1 MTIYEIEKKT
11 KYFAADLIL
20 EDCLDNDGEIDFDK
34 ALKKILS
41 NNFACGIDDWWDSIE
56 LRDVPEIS
64 ISSEGQYR
72 EKDLEVFIE
81 FIKMVVKNAKE
92 KRTETY
98 LKYSQLFDRLIKD
111 CEDYVII
118 DGGYNEYFSI
128 EIFENL
134 DLPSIISDEY
144 TKQWEPSTY

>member
-1 MTIYEIEKKT
+1 MTINELQEKS
-11 KYFAADLIL
+11 KYYAVDLIL
-20 EDCLDNDGEIDFDK
+20 EDCLNNNEEIDFDK

-41 NNFACGIDDWWDSIE
+41 NNFGCGIGDWWDSIE

-64 ISSEGQYR
+64 ISSEGQSN
-72 EKDLEVFIE
+72 EEDLENFIE
-81 FIKMVVKNAKE
+81 FIKMVIENAKG

-98 LKYSQLFDRLIKD
+98 LEYSQFFNQLIKE
-111 CEDYVII
+111 CEDYEIV
-118 DGGYNEYFSI
+118 DGGYNEYFSV

-144 TKQWEPSTY
+144 TKEWKI

>member
-1 MTIYEIEKKT
+1 MTIYKIQDKT
-11 KYFAADLIL
+11 KYYGADLIL
-20 EDCLDNDGEIDFDK
+20 EDCLDNNGEIDFDK

-41 NNFACGIDDWWDSIE
+41 NNFGCGIGDWWDSVE

-64 ISSEGQYR
+64 ISSEGQSS
-72 EKDLEVFIE
+72 EEDLENFIR
-81 FIKMVVKNAKE
+81 FVKTVVEKGKE
-92 KRTETY
+92 TETY
-98 LKYSQLFDRLIKD
+98 LKYRQFFDQLIKE

-134 DLPSIISDEY
+134 DLTSIISEEY
-144 TKQWEPSTY
+144 TKKWEPLGY

>member
-1 MTIYEIEKKT
+1 MTINEIQEKT
-11 KYFAADLIL
+11 GYYAADLML
-20 EDCLDNDGEIDFDK
+20 EDCLSDNGEIDFDK

-41 NNFACGIDDWWDSIE
+41 NNFGCGIGDWWDSIE

-64 ISSEGQYR
+64 ISSEGQSN
-72 EKDLEVFIE
+72 EEDLEVFIG
-81 FIKMVVKNAKE
+81 FIKTVVENG

-98 LKYSQLFDRLIKD
+98 LKYSQLFEELIKD
-111 CEDYVII
+111 CEDYEII

-134 DLPSIISDEY
+134 DLRSIVSDEY
-144 TKQWEPSTY
+144 TKQWK

>member
-1 MTIYEIEKKT
+1 MTIYEIQDKT
-11 KYFAADLIL
+11 KYYGVDLIL
-20 EDCLDNDGEIDFDK
+20 EDCLDNNEEIDFDK

-41 NNFACGIDDWWDSIE
+41 NNFGCGIGDWWDSIE

-64 ISSEGQYR
+64 ISSEGQSS
-72 EKDLEVFIE
+72 EEDLEN
-81 FIKMVVKNAKE
+81 FIKFVKTVVENGKE
-92 KRTETY
+92 TETY
-98 LKYSQLFDRLIKD
+98 LEYSQLFDRLIKD
-111 CEDYVII
+111 CEDYAII

>member
-1 MTIYEIEKKT
+1 MTISEMQKKT
-11 KYFAADLIL
+11 KYYAADLML
-20 EDCLDNDGEIDFDK
+20 EDCLSNNEKIDFDK

-41 NNFACGIDDWWDSIE
+41 NNFGCGIGDWWDSIE

-64 ISSEGQYR
+64 ISSEGQSS
-72 EKDLEVFIE
+72 EEDLEDFIG
-81 FIKMVVKNAKE
+81 FIKTVVENAKE
-92 KRTETY
+92 TETY
-98 LKYSQLFDRLIKD
+98 LKYRQLFDQLIKD
-111 CEDYVII
+111 CEDYEII

-144 TKQWEPSTY
+144 TKQWEPLGY

>member
-1 MTIYEIEKKT
+1 M
-11 KYFAADLIL
+11 
-20 EDCLDNDGEIDFDK
+20 DNSGDIDFDK

-41 NNFACGIDDWWDSIE
+41 NNFGCGIGDWWDSIE

-64 ISSEGQYR
+64 ISSEGQSS
-72 EKDLEVFIE
+72 EEDLENFIR
-81 FIKMVVKNAKE
+81 FVKTVVENRKE
-92 KRTETY
+92 TETY
-98 LKYSQLFDRLIKD
+98 LEYSQLFDQLIKD

-144 TKQWEPSTY
+144 TKQWEPLGY

>member
-1 MTIYEIEKKT
+1 MTIYEIQDKT
-11 KYFAADLIL
+11 KYYGVDLIL
-20 EDCLDNDGEIDFDK
+20 EDCLDNNEEIDFDK

-41 NNFACGIDDWWDSIE
+41 NNFGCGIGDWWDSIE

-64 ISSEGQYR
+64 ISSEGQSS
-72 EKDLEVFIE
+72 EEDLENFIR
-81 FIKMVVKNAKE
+81 FVKTVVENGKE
-92 KRTETY
+92 TETY
-98 LKYSQLFDRLIKD
+98 LEYSKLFDQLIKD
-111 CEDYVII
+111 CEDYIII

>member
-64 ISSEGQYR
+64 ISSEGQSS
-72 EKDLEVFIE
+72 EEDLENFIR
-81 FIKMVVKNAKE
+81 FVKTVVKNAKE

-98 LKYSQLFDRLIKD
+98 LEYSQLFDQLIKD
-111 CEDYVII
+111 CEDYEII

-128 EIFENL
+128 EIFENF
-134 DLPSIISDEY
+134 DLTSIISNEY
-144 TKQWEPSTY
+144 IKQWEPLGY

>member
-1 MTIYEIEKKT
+1 MTISEMQKKT
-11 KYFAADLIL
+11 KYYAADLIL
-20 EDCLDNDGEIDFDK
+20 EDCLSNNEEIDFDK

-41 NNFACGIDDWWDSIE
+41 NNFGCGIGDWWDSIE

-64 ISSEGQYR
+64 ISSEGQSS
-72 EKDLEVFIE
+72 EEDLEDFIE
-81 FIKMVVKNAKE
+81 FIKTVVENAKE
-92 KRTETY
+92 TETY
-98 LKYSQLFDRLIKD
+98 LKYRQLFDQLIKD

>member
-1 MTIYEIEKKT
+1 MTIYKIQDKT
-11 KYFAADLIL
+11 KYYGADLIL
-20 EDCLDNDGEIDFDK
+20 EDCLDNNGEIDFDK

-41 NNFACGIDDWWDSIE
+41 NNFGCGIGDWWDSVE

-64 ISSEGQYR
+64 ISSEGQSS
-72 EKDLEVFIE
+72 EEDLENFIR
-81 FIKMVVKNAKE
+81 FVKTVVEKGKE
-92 KRTETY
+92 TETY
-98 LKYSQLFDRLIKD
+98 LKYRQFFDQLIKE

-134 DLPSIISDEY
+134 DLTSIISEEY
-144 TKQWEPSTY
+144 TKQWEPLGY